1 MNEETAWQPL
11 VFAQGLARNFVQ
23 GGRAIEALK
32 PTSITIRPKAHTAV
46 IGSSGSGKS
55 TLLHLIAAI
64 DTPTGG
70 KIAWP
75 ALGRREDLRPG
86 KIAIA
91 FQTPSLVPFLTV
103 AENVAFPL
111 FVLGSA
117 GEAYQAAT
125 ASLAIFGLEEL
136 VDKLPGELSGGQ
148 AQRVALARAMASRPR
163 LETRTRFNIEPCR
176 EELQ

>member
-1 MNEETAWQPL
+1 MNRPPRSTPRPSIRSFRTSLNADAPASLFLLQLIARSSPTPPTASSSFGTEGSSMNEETAWQPL
-11 VFAQGLARNFVQ
+11 VSAQGLARSFVQ

-32 PTSITIRPKAHTAV
+32 PTTLTIRPKAHTAV
-46 IGSSGSGKS
+46 MGSSGSGKS

-91 FQTPSLVPFLTV
+91 FQMPSLVPFLTV
-103 AENVAFPL
+103 A
-111 FVLGSA
+111 
-117 GEAYQAAT
+117 
-125 ASLAIFGLEEL
+125 
-136 VDKLPGELSGGQ
+136 
-148 AQRVALARAMASRPR
+148 
-163 LETRTRFNIEPCR
+163 
-176 EELQ
+176 